1 MNGEQKNALEKSFF
15 TNITFIFDLL
25 SENRIILVRMI
36 LFVKTKK
43 MLVLQK
49 HGFLKRG
56 WMRIH
61 KYAFNILRY
70 KCLLCDTSQI
80 YVYIAMQNL
89 LLFKSK
95 QSQEIKRPWKLN
107 WPLEDCNFRAF
118 QNKLMKFAAFAVWKI
133 LYGLFSM

>member
-49 HGFLKRG
+49 RGFLKRG
-56 WMRIH
+56 
-61 KYAFNILRY
+61 
-70 KCLLCDTSQI
+70 
-80 YVYIAMQNL
+80 
-89 LLFKSK
+89 
-95 QSQEIKRPWKLN
+95 
-107 WPLEDCNFRAF
+107 
-118 QNKLMKFAAFAVWKI
+118 
-133 LYGLFSM
+133 